1 MAEKYKK
8 IEAEFHFTACWR
20 RCFLTRTLSPTS
32 FLTGIR
38 ACVSIPPVTDSCYI
52 WCGGFKPA
60 VRSKMFDSKIEKHRS
75 ISTIAPAKRETV
87 NRLVA
92 KGLMDEKIA
101 DSEFQIILDEMAR
114 YNELK
119 QFARSKYAKKSS
131 PPNSDEIR
139 KHMAR
144 ASRWMSIKAHKS
156 HRQLEIHFKKF
167 PSCFHFSIIKDRAW
181 HVFDKNNVIL
191 QCA

>member
-1 MAEKYKK
+1 
-8 IEAEFHFTACWR
+8 
-20 RCFLTRTLSPTS
+20 
-32 FLTGIR
+32 
-38 ACVSIPPVTDSCYI
+38 
-52 WCGGFKPA
+52 
-60 VRSKMFDSKIEKHRS
+60 MFDSKIEKHRS

-119 QFARSKYAKKSS
+119 QFARDKYAKKSS

-144 ASRWMSIKAHKS
+144 ASR
-156 HRQLEIHFKKF
+156 
-167 PSCFHFSIIKDRAW
+167 
-181 HVFDKNNVIL
+181 
-191 QCA
+191 